1 MTSQTSQL
9 DLFADNRPA
18 IMLNMAHEFIVDGDP
33 DQAISTCEQL
43 LRDYPDNSEAAIVV
57 ETLTAWHD
65 LFGGSCGDPER
76 LRNYWQQVDS
86 IAYTPL
92 KQATL
97 IRLADALQAMP
108 NPESVFLPPDFHLG
122 RVQLKLGQYDKARA
136 SFLIA
141 LTFPGIPQGRFL
153 LWCGETLTFI
163 GSDTD
168 ALECYL
174 SAFLDDPSE
183 INTSEIT
190 NPAVVKMIQ
199 TFDPDDGDVEPGDET
214 AWLAAWGVLKNVFRP
229 VLVPPEQSSTDAS
242 GFGVMLGGGIVS
254 LPRLWYDMLLY
265 AESLRTMQRNDQE
278 LTAVRRLMKRANG
291 FMFRAY
297 MDRIGV

>member
-1 MTSQTSQL
+1 MTSHTNQL
-9 DLFADNRPA
+9 DLFTDNRPA
-18 IMLNMAHEFIVDGDP
+18 IMLNMVHEFIANRDP

-43 LRDYPDNSEAAIVV
+43 LCDYPCNSEAAIVV
-57 ETLTAWHD
+57 EILTAWYD
-65 LFGGSCGDPER
+65 LFCGSCDDPER

-97 IRLADALQAMP
+97 LCLADALQAMP

-136 SFLIA
+136 SFLTA
-141 LTFPGIPQGRFL
+141 LTFSNIPQGRFL
-153 LWCGETLTFI
+153 LWCGDTLTFA
-163 GSDTD
+163 GNVTD

-174 SAFLDDPSE
+174 SAFLDAPSG

-190 NPAVVKMIQ
+190 NPAVVELIQ
-199 TFDPDDGDVEPGDET
+199 TFDPDDGDFEPCDET
-214 AWLAAWGVLKNVFRP
+214 AWLAAWGVLKNVFMP
-229 VLVPPEQSSTDAS
+229 VLVPPKQSPTDAA
-242 GFGVMLGGGIVS
+242 GFGAMLAEGTVS

-278 LTAVRRLMKRANG
+278 LTAVRRLMKRAND

-297 MDRIGV
+297 MARIGV